1 MYNKEGV
8 LRDREEMVNKFR
20 TMVLYKCYSILTN
33 HDNRTMVLCR
43 YYIIYT
49 NCDNND
55 ISYAKNRS

>member
-1 MYNKEGV
+1 MTMYFCRFE
-8 LRDREEMVNKFR
+8 FR
-20 TMVLYKCYSILTN
+20 TIVLYKCYSILTN
-33 HDNRTMVLCR
+33 RDNRTMVLCR